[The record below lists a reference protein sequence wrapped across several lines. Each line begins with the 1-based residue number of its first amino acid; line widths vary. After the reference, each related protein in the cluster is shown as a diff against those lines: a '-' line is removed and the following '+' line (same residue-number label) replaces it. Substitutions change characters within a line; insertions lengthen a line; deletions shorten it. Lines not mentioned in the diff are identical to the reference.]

1 MQRVNAKQFIRA
13 GAGVWLLL
21 AVLVV
26 GWLLHRDAPAGS
38 VQAAPVLQDGRTVSF
53 TNPQYFQDE
62 NAGAVA
68 ISVQVSPALTDTTV
82 VTVEYLTTP
91 GTATAGVDYVSASGV
106 LTFTQSSGDQNFV
119 IDINDDNNYEGEDGE
134 TVNLILRN
142 PTNATLGSRDTAF
155 LTILDDD
162 PAPTN
167 TPTATSGAPPVYVDE
182 YEPNNDLAEAQ
193 TIIPGGSDICEL
205 TLWPTGDEDFFRF
218 VGKPGTSYEVFTSDL
233 APGLDTFLRVYDTD
247 GNVIATNDDD
257 DTGDAGDRSSRL
269 IFEAST
275 SGFYYAQITNR
286 DPSDPTDKTY
296 CLEVDELP
304 PLTPTPSQTPVP
316 GADDCEFNSTLDTA
330 CLIGVG
336 ETLSMSFVPVYG
348 SAQDTDVFRLWMKAG
363 IQYTCETFDLS
374 AFADT
379 NMIFLNE
386 NGNDFQ
392 PPLGNDD
399 KELGDFGSELS
410 ILAPYTGWLYVV
422 VGPVNP
428 PAYEESFLHTY
439 DIQCTSSVVTP
450 TPTPTATFI
459 PATLPPGPPPAT
471 STSAAPSITPFP
483 SPTPI
488 DFSFL
493 TPSPT
498 ATPPAV
504 QFQPLPTATPFGGGQ
519 QNIAINV
526 TVYYDTNFNF
536 LPEMNEGIMDVAVA
550 LYDNASGSLIAFGST
565 NEAGSVSFTS
575 LTAAGPVRVVA
586 PFLNYNQVVVGGSS
600 NILLRV
606 APQPLPIGIP

>member
-1 MQRVNAKQFIRA
+1 MQRVNARKLVRA
-13 GAGVWLLL
+13 GVGVWLLATL
-21 AVLVV
+21 LFL
-26 GWLLHRDAPAGS
+26 GWFLHHDAPVAT
-38 VQAAPVLQDGRTVSF
+38 VQAAPALQNGRTVSF

-62 NAGAVA
+62 NAGSVS

-91 GTATAGVDYVSASGV
+91 GTATAGTDYVSASGT
-106 LTFTQSSGDQNFV
+106 LTFTQSSGNQNFV
-119 IDINDDNNYEGEDGE
+119 VDINDDNNHEDDE

-142 PTNATLGSRDTAF
+142 PTNAELGSRDTAF

-167 TPTATSGAPPVYVDE
+167 TPTATSGAPPIYVDD
-182 YEPNNDLAEAQ
+182 YEPNNSLAEAY
-193 TIIPGGSDICEL
+193 TVAAGGPETCDI
-205 TLWPTGDEDFFRF
+205 TLWPTGDEDYFRF
-218 VGKPGTSYEVFTSDL
+218 VGKPGTAYEVFTSDL
-233 APGLDTFLRVYDTD
+233 SPGLDTFLRVYDTD
-247 GNVIATNDDD
+247 GDVIATNDDD
-257 DTGDAGDRSSRL
+257 SEGDPGDRSSRL
-269 IFEAST
+269 IFEADT

-296 CLEVDELP
+296 CLEVDELA

-348 SAQDTDVFRLWMKAG
+348 SERDTDVFRLWMKAG
-363 IQYTCETFDLS
+363 IQYTCETFNLS

-386 NGNDFQ
+386 NGGDFQ
-392 PPLGNDD
+392 PNLGNDD
-399 KELGDFGSELS
+399 KEFGDFGSRLS
-410 ILAPYTGWLYVV
+410 IQAPYTGWLYVI

-439 DIQCTSSVVTP
+439 DIECTSSIV
-450 TPTPTATFI
+450 TPTPTATATFI
-459 PATLPPGPPPAT
+459 PPTSPPGPPPAT
-471 STSAAPSITPFP
+471 STPSQPTATPFP

-504 QFQPLPTATPFGGGQ
+504 QFQPLPTATPVGGGQ

-575 LTAAGPVRVVA
+575 ITAAGPVRVIV